1 MNNAIVAS
9 RMSSSSGIQIP
20 AVQFLFSGRGPLR
33 RAQIEALSS
42 RSGLPMPGTWTHE
55 SKQAR
60 VGG

>member
-1 MNNAIVAS
+1 MNNAIVTS
-9 RMSSSSGIQIP
+9 RLSSSSGTHVP

-33 RAQIEALSS
+33 RAQIELLSS
-42 RSGLPMPGTWTHE
+42 RSGLPAPSTWSHE